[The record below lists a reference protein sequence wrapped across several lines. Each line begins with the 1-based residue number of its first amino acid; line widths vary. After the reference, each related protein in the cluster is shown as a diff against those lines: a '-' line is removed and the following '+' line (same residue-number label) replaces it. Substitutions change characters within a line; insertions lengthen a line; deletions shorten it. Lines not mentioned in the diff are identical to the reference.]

1 MEYCTVCELL
11 CHNYRV
17 LPVILAY
24 LVTLEIMEKMYVCK
38 KKNGH
43 QIHDCFSCS
52 TVVCWSYLQNDWCV
66 YVFCFQ
72 GPRGETGRIGPPG
85 DPGVIVSVKYII
97 MYESSVNAISLLF
110 CVLLSRDHQALPD
123 HQHQLAQKVIRSAE
137 WSAWLYLWW
146 CNDYVM
152 GNACREWK
160 GRLEHRDR
168 QEYQESGWAITCII
182 IQI

>member
-1 MEYCTVCELL
+1 M
-11 CHNYRV
+11 
-17 LPVILAY
+17 
-24 LVTLEIMEKMYVCK
+24 
-38 KKNGH
+38 
-43 QIHDCFSCS
+43 
-52 TVVCWSYLQNDWCV
+52 

-137 WSAWLYLWW
+137 
-146 CNDYVM
+146 
-152 GNACREWK
+152 
-160 GRLEHRDR
+160 
-168 QEYQESGWAITCII
+168 
-182 IQI
+182 